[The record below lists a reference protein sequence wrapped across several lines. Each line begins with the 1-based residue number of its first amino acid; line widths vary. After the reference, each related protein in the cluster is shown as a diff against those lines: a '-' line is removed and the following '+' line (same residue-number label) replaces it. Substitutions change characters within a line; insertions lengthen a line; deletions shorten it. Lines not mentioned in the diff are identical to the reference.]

1 MLQKPILTFGG
12 LGLIAVMLA
21 PPVHAQGMGQGK
33 GMGGGGGMAVVT
45 ALCGKEIAAHCAAS
59 PRGPAT
65 RTCLE
70 ARAKDLGENCRLAVE
85 ATGPDRGQGSGPVA
99 QLCMNE
105 IGKFCAGIEHGSGLV
120 RDCLEKRKSELG
132 EGCNAALDNTGW
144 GRKR

>member
-1 MLQKPILTFGG
+1 MLQKSIAAVGG
-12 LGLIAVMLA
+12 LGFIAVMLA
-21 PPVHAQGMGQGK
+21 MPVDAQGMGPGK
-33 GMGGGGGMAVVT
+33 GGGGGMAVVT
-45 ALCGKEIAAHCAAS
+45 ALCGKEIAAYCAAS

-120 RDCLEKRKSELG
+120 RDCLEKRKSEIG
-132 EGCNAALDNTGW
+132 EGCSVALDNTGW